1 MAKFCRHCGKELVTG
16 NEKYCPRCGKG
27 LQEVSDASEKKQT
40 IVQREIEGG
49 DDRGSFYL
57 IDFFK
62 RICRK
67 SNTAVIIYLIL
78 NVILICSIVMMF
90 MPQEPLLGV
99 GAGIVLYLISMTIAL
114 SPLGEWILR
123 MQTSCKK
130 ITNEAYINRL
140 NPLFMEVYSKA
151 RQADP
156 GLSPDI
162 ELYINNDECPNAFA
176 TGRKTICVTKGL
188 LSLPDEQI
196 KATLAHEFG
205 HLCHKDTD
213 LILVVTVGNMI
224 VTGIITFIRLMIYI
238 FQVIAGFVCLFI
250 GGEGGAFASLM
261 NALTHIMIT
270 ITVSALMW
278 LWTRLGTLLV
288 MKSSRDNEFE
298 ADEFAASLGYG
309 NALCLLLEWVG
320 NEKAEGLF
328 ATLASSHPGKQERI
342 SRIRNMGVR
351 QTF

>member
-1 MAKFCRHCGKELVTG
+1 MAKFCKHCGNELVAG

-27 LQEVSDASEKKQT
+27 LQGVSVVPVGKSDITE
-40 IVQREIEGG
+40 RETAGR
-49 DDRGSFYL
+49 DDKGSFYL

-62 RICRK
+62 RVCRK

-78 NVILICSIVMMF
+78 NIILICSIVVMF

-99 GAGIVLYLISMTIAL
+99 GAGLILYLISMTIAL

-123 MQTSCKK
+123 IQTSCKK
-130 ITNEAYINRL
+130 IKDEAYINRL
-140 NPLFMEVYSKA
+140 NSLFIEVYAKA
-151 RQADP
+151 RQVDP
-156 GLSPDI
+156 SLSPDI
-162 ELYINNDECPNAFA
+162 ELYMNNDECPNAFA
-176 TGRKTICVTKGL
+176 TGRKTICITEGL
-188 LSLPDEQI
+188 LDMPDELI

-213 LILVVTVGNMI
+213 LILIVTVGNMI

-238 FQVIAGFVCLFI
+238 FQVMAGFVCLFI

-261 NALTHIMIT
+261 NALTHVMIT

-278 LWTRLGTLLV
+278 MWTKLGTLLV

-298 ADEFAASLGYG
+298 ADEFAANLGYG
-309 NALCLLLEWVG
+309 NSLCLLLESVG

-342 SRIRNMGVR
+342 GRIRNLGI
-351 QTF
+351 